1 MDNFT
6 SKFTVSVAI
15 VAIGYLLKRGGY
27 LTKKE
32 SSTLAQLVM
41 NFTIPAS
48 AIYNISQV
56 TLDAKFGSIIVVSL
70 LHNALLLSIAFFA
83 FRKRPRH
90 EKGGLLL
97 LAPGLSLSSFTLPLL
112 EGLHDSTALTQVA
125 MLDIGNA
132 PISLVGAYILA
143 YLYSSDSDATLDCKK
158 LAKSVLRTIPIMVYI
173 VTIVLNVSKIS
184 YPPFVLNVASNIAK
198 ANMPCSF
205 LMLGVA
211 LEFHFGREEL
221 LDLGKLLLLRYAC
234 GICVGL
240 LLSYVLPVDPVTRFV
255 IAVGLVAPLPLSS
268 ITYTKQFH
276 YKMELPAA
284 FANTTVL
291 FSFFSAIFLYKI
303 LM

>member
-1 MDNFT
+1 MDSFT
-6 SKFTVSVAI
+6 SQFAISVPI

-27 LTKKE
+27 FSGSE
-32 SSTLAQLVM
+32 SSTLAKLVM

-56 TLDAKFGSIIVVSL
+56 SLTANFISIMTISFF
-70 LHNALLLSIAFFA
+70 HNALLLLIAFFA
-83 FRKRPRH
+83 FRKRPRL

-112 EGLHDSTALTQVA
+112 DGLHNPTALTQVA

-143 YLYSSDSDATLDCKK
+143 YYYSSNSKDTFDYKK
-158 LAKSVLRTIPIMVYI
+158 LVKSVLRTIPIIVYVI
-173 VTIVLNVSKIS
+173 TIILNISNIS
-184 YPPFVLNVASNIAK
+184 YPSFILDIASNIAK

-211 LEFHFGREEL
+211 LEFHFQHTEL
-221 LDLGKLLLLRYAC
+221 LDLGRLLLLRYAC

-240 LLSYVLPVDPVTRFV
+240 ALSAILPVDSVTHFV

-268 ITYTKQFH
+268 ITYTKQFC
-276 YKMELPAA
+276 YRMDLAA
-284 FANTTVL
+284 AYANATVL
-291 FSFFSAIFLYKI
+291 FSFLAAIFLYK
-303 LM
+303 LLL